1 MNKKDIIIHRVNSIE
16 YLKLIDH
23 KFGCEID
30 IRTNG
35 SSLILNHDPFTTGVA
50 LIDFLDEYRHGTL
63 VLNIKETGIEK
74 TVLEE
79 IRKRNISSYFLLD
92 VEMPF
97 TIKATMR
104 NEKNIAVRFS
114 EFEPIENASFFIN
127 KLDWIWIDSITKVPI
142 NKENFKIINQYNVCV
157 VCPSLWNRVSEIND
171 VERNLDKYN
180 FHNIK
185 VITKMNY
192 VKKWIN
198 KIN

>member
-1 MNKKDIIIHRVNSIE
+1 MNNTDIIIHRVNSIE
-16 YLKLIDH
+16 LLKLIDH

-35 SSLILNHDPFTTGVA
+35 SSLILNHDPFKSGDT

-63 VLNIKETGIEK
+63 VLNIKETGIEN

-79 IRKRNISSYFLLD
+79 IRKRNITSYFLLD
-92 VEMPF
+92 VEMPYM
-97 TIKATMR
+97 IKATMQ
-104 NEKNIAVRFS
+104 NETNIAIRFS
-114 EFEPIENASFFIN
+114 EFESIENASFFSN
-127 KLDWIWIDSITKVPI
+127 KLDWIWIDSINVVPI
-142 NKENFKIINQYNVCV
+142 NKENFKIINQFSVCV

-171 VERNLDKYN
+171 VKQKLDSYK

-192 VKKWIN
+192 VNNWIKK
-198 KIN
+198 